1 MAHVVGSTKKNV
13 CNVLAQ
19 NARVDL
25 LIRGGKVTGAMRP
38 RHVGVAV
45 GLGWAQEGELL
56 HQGNVVS
63 EAGQF
68 GTVAPVLAV
77 MKQRFM
83 ERKAL
88 YGTAPHRR
96 VPEMGTAWILTGDQ
110 LARAD
115 AAGEESACNGID
127 SVGFVNTQLEITR
140 QIREPIGAG
149 IAPDGW
155 RQGLASPEN
164 CAGPAGSDFFLTLKH
179 RQVQCL
185 AWHIQVV
192 TCYSAALL
200 SSAERKRN
208 SYRSSASSHW
218 RN

>member
-1 MAHVVGSTKKNV
+1 MQRQCGTRSKGEGWRRVAHVVGSTKKNV
-13 CNVLAQ
+13 CNALAQ

-25 LIRGGKVTGAMRP
+25 LLRGGKVTGAMRP
-38 RHVGVAV
+38 RHVGAAV

-164 CAGPAGSDFFLTLKH
+164 CAGPAGSDFF
-179 RQVQCL
+179 
-185 AWHIQVV
+185 
-192 TCYSAALL
+192 
-200 SSAERKRN
+200 
-208 SYRSSASSHW
+208 
-218 RN
+218 